1 MKLSSSDIFSEKN
14 QELCVEE
21 ILSTLKNDDLPQASF
36 KVDFNLSKGRMIAE
50 DSHNTVLS
58 FDTKVDTS
66 LRSVLNYICDVE
78 EVTDKDI
85 KIFDTFRHG
94 IVKKLNNEESRDRIR
109 DIIRDKIFKDTP
121 EELVPID
128 TLNVMD
134 IEISDLPEVDYV
146 LVVKKMAPPN
156 YQGASI
162 SDDLFKERY
171 ESGEDF
177 NDIVKRKKES
187 GDKRYEYVE
196 GVEERKTFFEITIP
210 IYADYSLKEIPL
222 KSNDS

>member
-1 MKLSSSDIFSEKN
+1 MKLSPSDIFSEKN

-36 KVDFNLSKGRMIAE
+36 KVDFNLSKGRMTVE
-50 DSHNTVLS
+50 DDHNTVLS
-58 FDTKVDTS
+58 FDTKADTS
-66 LRSVLNYICDVE
+66 LRSVLDYICDVE
-78 EVTDKDI
+78 EVADEDI
-85 KIFDTFRHG
+85 KIFDTFRYG
-94 IVKKLNNEESRDRIR
+94 IIKKLNNEESKDRIR

-121 EELVPID
+121 EELVPIEI
-128 TLNVMD
+128 LNVMD

-156 YQGASI
+156 YQGSSI

-187 GDKRYEYVE
+187 GDKRYKYVE

-210 IYADYSLKEIPL
+210 IHADYSLKEIPL